1 MPTPKKE
8 APKPEVIEKEAK
20 TFVSPKKAK
29 VPVYGD
35 VKVKK
40 VSINDQIVDAVEREK
55 AAVAPV
61 TMLRLI
67 KTSTGWETIPVR
79 SEFDSANASNKEC
92 PKGSP
97 LSLINWA
104 SPKTKPAP
112 ALSCAISV
120 SRRAGNQ
127 MSS

>member
-40 VSINDQIVDAVEREK
+40 VSINDQIVDAVETSRYPRHDQSQHYNIQVT
-55 AAVAPV
+55 AALTGMPMVHVSPV
-61 TMLRLI
+61 
-67 KTSTGWETIPVR
+67 GWV
-79 SEFDSANASNKEC
+79 
-92 PKGSP
+92 G
-97 LSLINWA
+97 
-104 SPKTKPAP
+104 PAP
-112 ALSCAISV
+112 FQFPEYRIDEVIELLTRI
-120 SRRAGNQ
+120 R
-127 MSS
+127 